1 MKGATV
7 YHQIKSLSKEYP
19 LRDCAE
25 KLGISVNTVRKYAG
39 MDLQEASAY
48 LERVKR
54 RSQYDVAREFIL
66 EYLERFPEIKATK
79 LLRKVKE
86 KYPQITGQVRGFRKY
101 IAPLRGMVQG
111 GEFRH
116 YAPVLDM
123 QPGVQV
129 QVDIGEEQ
137 VCRLA
142 PSGSAPSPEGLVG
155 LPAGDLAPACI
166 GQAGKTPKG
175 LRRSKQAGSEHFK
188 AYFIS
193 FVFSYSRKGFVTFR
207 GRCYDTESFIA
218 AHLEAFAFFGG
229 IAEEYVYDQTKLV
242 VIEERYREVFFNERF
257 HQFALKYGFRIR
269 VCEGYDPQSKGKVE
283 RFIGYVKQDFLYG
296 DFFADIA
303 SLNAASKVWLDEV
316 ANVRIHSITGRR
328 PAEMFIEEQPF
339 LRPFE
344 NPEAALSTRL
354 VDKTGLISY
363 RGNKYSVPYTY
374 QRCQVEVRE
383 KEGKLIIYEPG
394 QDKEI
399 ARHFLAGGRG
409 NILKNNNHYRDYRTS
424 IEELSRQAAAM
435 FEGSIHGDEGWA
447 EFVEALIERIKADN
461 PAIARDQ
468 LRGLMKLGKQFK
480 PEIWEAAIET
490 ILNLPVL
497 RVTVIE
503 SILIL
508 YRDRHKA
515 ARIDASLH
523 EVTVLETS
531 TLDRDIQ
538 IYMEVINHA

>member
-54 RSQYDVAREFIL
+54 RSQYDIAREFIL

-101 IAPLRGMVQG
+101 IAPLRGTVQG

-137 VCRLA
+137 VCRPAASL
-142 PSGSAPSPEGLVG
+142 EGAVG
-155 LPAGDLAPACI
+155 LPAGDLALAGI
-166 GQAGKTPKG
+166 GQAGKTLKG
-175 LRRSKQAGSEHFK
+175 QAGSEHFK

-229 IAEEYVYDQTKLV
+229 VAEEYVYDQTKLV

-296 DFFADIA
+296 DYFADTA

-363 RGNKYSVPYTY
+363 RGNKYSVPYAY
-374 QRCQVEVRE
+374 QRCRVDVRE

-399 ARHFLAGGRG
+399 AWHPLAQGQG
-409 NILKNNNHYRDYRTS
+409 NILKNHNHYRDYRTS
-424 IEELSRQAAAM
+424 IEELNRQALAM
-435 FEGSIHGDEGWA
+435 FEGSVHGE
-447 EFVEALIERIKADN
+447 ELIKRIKADN
-461 PAIARDQ
+461 PSIARDQ
-468 LRGLMKLGKQFK
+468 LRGLMKLRKQFE
-480 PEIWEAAIET
+480 PEIWEAAIEG

-497 RVTVIE
+497 RATVIE

-515 ARIDASLH
+515 TRIDAALH
-523 EVTVLETS
+523 EVMVLETS
-531 TLDRDIQ
+531 ALDRDLNR
-538 IYMEVINHA
+538 YMEVINHA

>member
-7 YHQIKSLSKEYP
+7 YHQIKSLSKKNS
-19 LRDCAE
+19 LRDCARQ
-25 KLGISVNTVRKYAG
+25 LGISVNTVRKYAG
-39 MDLQEASAY
+39 MELQEASAY

-54 RSQYDVAREFIL
+54 SSQYDIAREFIL
-66 EYLERFPEIKATK
+66 EYLDRFPEIKATK

-86 KYPQITGQVRGFRKY
+86 KYPQITGQARGFRKY
-101 IAPLRGMVQG
+101 LAPLRGAVQS

-129 QVDIGEEQ
+129 QVDIGEDR
-137 VCRLA
+137 VCRPA
-142 PSGSAPSPEGLVG
+142 PS
-155 LPAGDLAPACI
+155 AGDA
-166 GQAGKTPKG
+166 
-175 LRRSKQAGSEHFK
+175 SSEHFK
-188 AYFIS
+188 AYFVS
-193 FVFSYSRKGFVTFR
+193 FVFSYSRQGFVTFR

-229 IAEEYVYDQTKLV
+229 IAEEYVYDQSRLV

-296 DFFADIA
+296 DYFADIA
-303 SLNAASKVWLDEV
+303 SLNAASRSWLDEI

-328 PAEMFIEEQPF
+328 PAEMFVEEQLL

-344 NPEAALSTRL
+344 NPETARSTRL
-354 VDKTGLISY
+354 ADKTGLISY
-363 RGNKYSVPYTY
+363 RGNKYSVPHTY
-374 QRCQVEVRE
+374 QRCHVEVRE
-383 KEGKLIIYEPG
+383 KDGKLIICEAGLPDFGQAG

-399 ARHFLAGGRG
+399 ARHPLAKGQG
-409 NILKNNNHYRDYRTS
+409 NILKNNNHYRDYRKS

-435 FEGSIHGDEGWA
+435 FESSVHRE
-447 EFVEALIERIKADN
+447 ELIERIKADN

-468 LRGLMKLGKQFK
+468 LRGLMKLRKQFGK
-480 PEIWEAAIET
+480 EIWEAAIET
-490 ILNLPVL
+490 ILNLPIL
-497 RVTVIE
+497 RATVIE

-515 ARIDASLH
+515 ARIDATLH
-523 EVTVLETS
+523 DVTVSETS
-531 TLDRDIQ
+531 ALDRDIK

>member
-1 MKGATV
+1 MKGASV
-7 YHQIKSLSKEYP
+7 YHQIKSLSKEYS

-39 MDLQEASAY
+39 MELQEASAY

-54 RSQYDVAREFIL
+54 GSQYDVAREFIL

-79 LLRKVKE
+79 LLRKVKG
-86 KYPQITGQVRGFRKY
+86 KYPRISGQVRGFRKY
-101 IAPLRGMVQG
+101 IAPLRGAVQS

-142 PSGSAPSPEGLVG
+142 PSGSAPSPEGLAG
-155 LPAGDLAPACI
+155 LPAGDLAAACI

-175 LRRSKQAGSEHFK
+175 QAGSEHFK
-188 AYFIS
+188 TYFIS

-296 DFFADIA
+296 DYFADTA

-328 PAEMFIEEQPF
+328 PAEMFIEEQSL

-344 NPEAALSTRL
+344 NPETLLSTRL

-363 RGNKYSVPYTY
+363 KSNKYSVPYAY

-383 KEGKLIIYEPG
+383 KEGKLIIYEPD

-399 ARHFLAGGRG
+399 ARHVLVRGQG

-424 IEELSRQAAAM
+424 IEELSRQALAI
-435 FEGSIHGDEGWA
+435 FESSVHGE
-447 EFVEALIERIKADN
+447 EVIERIKTDN

-468 LRGLMKLGKQFK
+468 LRGLMKLGKQFEK
-480 PEIWEAAIET
+480 EIWETAIET

-523 EVTVLETS
+523 EVALKETS
-531 TLDRDIQ
+531 ALDRDIQ